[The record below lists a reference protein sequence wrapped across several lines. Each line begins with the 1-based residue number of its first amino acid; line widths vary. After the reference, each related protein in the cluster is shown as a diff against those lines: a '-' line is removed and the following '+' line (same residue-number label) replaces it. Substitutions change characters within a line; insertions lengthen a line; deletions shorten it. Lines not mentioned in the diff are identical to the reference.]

1 MTRGQSLPPP
11 PAPDAGSLRAHILA
25 TEHWSLLATRSM
37 TWTEV
42 FSRTGTFLTVVSA
55 TVVALSFVAQ
65 GLGFDGELQGLA
77 LVILPVVLLLGIATF
92 LRLVEADVEDAW
104 LVLGMNRIRHAYLE
118 LDPDLEPYF
127 ITSAHDDTPGMLR
140 TYAFRERVGVWHW
153 LSGSP
158 LIVALIDAVITGA
171 LAALIARTAN
181 ADAPAQIT
189 VGLLAG
195 GITGAALVALG
206 IRRAITLS
214 RDYTPRFPTSDPSRG
229 SRLGRRQPSDTK
241 VDR

>member
-11 PAPDAGSLRAHILA
+11 PASDASSLRAQILA

-37 TWTEV
+37 TWTEI

-65 GLGFDGELQGLA
+65 GMGFDSELQTLA

-118 LDPDLEPYF
+118 LDPHLEPYF
-127 ITSAHDDTPGMLR
+127 VTSAHDDTPGLLR

-158 LIVALIDAVITGA
+158 LIVALIDAVIAGA
-171 LAALIARTAN
+171 LAALIARAVGAVT
-181 ADAPAQIT
+181 PVQIT
-189 VGLLAG
+189 VGLLVG
-195 GITGAALVALG
+195 GLTAAALAALG
-206 IRRAITLS
+206 IRRITILS
-214 RDYTPRFPTSDPSRG
+214 RDFTPRFPTSQTSGG
-229 SRLGRRQPSDTK
+229 SRP
-241 VDR
+241 